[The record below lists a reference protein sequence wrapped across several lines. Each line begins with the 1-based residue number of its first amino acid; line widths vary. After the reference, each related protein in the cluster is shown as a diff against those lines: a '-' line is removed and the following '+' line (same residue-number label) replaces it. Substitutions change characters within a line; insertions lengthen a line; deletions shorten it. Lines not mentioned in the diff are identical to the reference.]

1 MGGVANV
8 VAAVVK
14 PVTDAFGLTGDQP
27 QRVVVEN
34 AAEMNQNQANQS
46 GAPATNQPGAKMAS
60 GQKYQSER
68 QQAAAGAVGDAG
80 GGATLLTGPGGAASP
95 DANLGQ
101 KTLLGG

>member
-14 PVTDAFGLTGDQP
+14 PVTDAFGLTSNEAPKQ
-27 QRVVVEN
+27 VIVEN
-34 AAEMNQNQANQS
+34 ATQNQANQE

>member
-14 PVTDAFGLTGDQP
+14 PVTDAFGLTSDQAP
-27 QRVVVEN
+27 QRVAVED
-34 AAEMNQNQANQS
+34 AGQNQANQS

>member
-14 PVTDAFGLTGDQP
+14 PVTDAFGLTGNQAP
-27 QRVVVEN
+27 QQVAVEN
-34 AAEMNQNQANQS
+34 AGSQNQANQG

-80 GGATLLTGPGGAASP
+80 GGATLLTGPGGAVSP

>member
-1 MGGVANV
+1 MGGAANI

-14 PVTDAFGLTGDQP
+14 PLTDAFGLTSDQR
-27 QRVVVEN
+27 QAQAVAVEN
-34 AAEMNQNQANQS
+34 GGQNQAGQS

-80 GGATLLTGPGGAASP
+80 GGATLLTGPGGAQAG
-95 DANLGQ
+95 DANLGN